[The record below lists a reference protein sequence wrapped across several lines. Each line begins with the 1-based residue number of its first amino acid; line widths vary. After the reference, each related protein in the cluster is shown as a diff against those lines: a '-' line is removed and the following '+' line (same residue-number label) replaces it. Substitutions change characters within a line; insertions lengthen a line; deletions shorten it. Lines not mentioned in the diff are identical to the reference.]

1 MPTAPGSPLAAP
13 VRLRGLIEWAPCEC
27 QFGCPIAVVNRLG
40 TGGQRQKSARL
51 AWEFGAS
58 PSGNSPRVPKS
69 RAPAVAVRP
78 GLLMSRWGAGGNA
91 TLVRIHRQPKSHR
104 QIKSWLSSE
113 RTLVERDKGNLREW
127 CPYCIE
133 HSLDQQLSRSPTG
146 PSWDTRKMAR
156 GKRTKRTYRGNRN
169 RQNHIS
175 SVRLLNSSNLNLV
188 LDGAYARLLEAH
200 LPGKPKC
207 CL

>member
-1 MPTAPGSPLAAP
+1 LASSRHCWACSQYSFDEGMGTPPLPRKVNEFRTCMVPDISILDRPLVPTAPGSPLAAP

-113 RTLVERDKGNLREW
+113 RTLGER
-127 CPYCIE
+127 
-133 HSLDQQLSRSPTG
+133 
-146 PSWDTRKMAR
+146 PSCA
-156 GKRTKRTYRGNRN
+156 G
-169 RQNHIS
+169 
-175 SVRLLNSSNLNLV
+175 V
-188 LDGAYARLLEAH
+188 
-200 LPGKPKC
+200 
-207 CL
+207 